1 MKEQPCLPFD
11 FYQEERDAF
20 LAGLPHY
27 DNPET
32 DNERLLNFQWE
43 YFTKDSSTALGKF
56 YDLLREI
63 AYKMINTETHRNKHI
78 RGMPAVER
86 ETKAH
91 NAAMYM
97 IEQLLSRQYFY
108 FGAPDKKTGKP
119 QKPTG
124 YLFLRVY
131 HEIYYKTA
139 AEKIQDFV
147 DLDLFFKEGTDDEAF
162 YDPELYRG
170 KTCGACA
177 YCSVQE
183 NKKCKCLLTF
193 EEIDPRST
201 RGETCAF
208 WEEAK

>member
-1 MKEQPCLPFD
+1 MEEQPCLPFD
-11 FYQEERDAF
+11 FFQEEKENF
-20 LAGLPHY
+20 LAALPHY
-27 DNPET
+27 DQPEN
-32 DNERLLNFQWE
+32 DNERLLNFQYE
-43 YFTKDSSTALGKF
+43 YFTKDSSIALGKF

-78 RGMPAVER
+78 RGMPTFER

-108 FGAPDKKTGKP
+108 FGAPGKNGET

-124 YLFLRVY
+124 YLWLRVY
-131 HEIYYKTA
+131 HEIYYQTA

-147 DLDLFFKEGTDDEAF
+147 DLGLFFKEGTEDEA
-162 YDPELYRG
+162 YYSPELYRE

-177 YCSVQE
+177 YCSQQD
-183 NKKCKCLLTF
+183 NGKFKCLLTF
-193 EEIDPRST
+193 EEIEPRST
-201 RGETCAF
+201 FAESCPV